1 MEPDKLRQFK
11 EYGESILQKLDSVP
25 MRPSL
30 QENWVPASLD
40 DCLARL
46 RGAANKTVE
55 QASSPVKI
63 GVMGE
68 FSAGKTLLLGSLIGY
83 ADALPVSAN
92 PTTGN
97 VTAIHIAQQDG
108 FHTTQ
113 VDEFKVEYLD
123 RQGVKD
129 CLRFMLEEAEKRAVA
144 AQIPSQ
150 QLAALKSLNPQD
162 AGVWDGLLS
171 FCEGAWNSSK
181 NLELRYLLREL
192 VLFAR
197 TYNSYEAAICGQSNK
212 IDAATAREG
221 LQLADAEMDIQNLS
235 FNSLPPAPPRL
246 QNTPKKLTA
255 WLLKNTFPLIRRI
268 EVKVKV
274 SKEIWDLSAVKGV
287 NEFVLLDFPGLGA
300 ANSGVRDTFLSLREL
315 EEVQTILILLSAQSP
330 GGDRANRIFTM
341 MEQRKRGQDLKDRI
355 LVGVGRFDQLPLQ
368 NDGGE
373 QILDELIG
381 EDSPFDDFFQLD
393 TEPVTEEGVLE
404 KLRVLKTTLAGAQAF
419 TNQKDRIVLL
429 SPLLGLADFAKRA
442 GAVKAGSPEFLAN
455 LDYPGL
461 LDQAKR
467 LRQKWGKLSERLQE
481 SDSHSTLGRQLGYF
495 AQDGGIGKLR
505 ELLQKHVA
513 DHGLKQLHED
523 TRRAADALRKQQEIL
538 KNIVEQIHQ
547 QGIPTAESPA
557 FNTLRQSIDS
567 LLKTYREFQK
577 NLGKKPLPNRQ
588 GVAVTEVVRDELT
601 FRMSQWNQWNLL
613 FQNAENGIVRLP
625 KTGSLIDEFIDDLDS
640 AEESGIPTTSD
651 DFYPPFEKTVKEL
664 ERFARE
670 RVREA
675 VADLLSGLSHKV
687 REERTNLEEILP
699 ADKQKQLFAQLG
711 EAKINTRPLKILLQV
726 ANQPQRWQDGIF
738 KKCDLQES
746 TPPTINPEIL
756 FPLARADSRRS
767 GQTFE
772 WGRDSRTQTEP
783 RPFNHLMLVLRL
795 QNEMIASARQQLVQY
810 VSERNKLLNKELEK
824 FLKNDIINNLQVLL
838 QDEALLRTV
847 AAEDG
852 EASGSAP
859 SWLKSL
865 SQIASISHSEP
876 T

>member
-1 MEPDKLRQFK
+1 MEPDKLRRFK
-11 EYGESILQKLDSVP
+11 EYGESVLQKLDSVP

-40 DCLARL
+40 GCLDRL
-46 RGAANKTVE
+46 RDAANKTVE

-108 FHTTQ
+108 LHTTQ
-113 VDEFKVEYLD
+113 VHAFKVEYLD

-144 AQIPSQ
+144 AQLPSQ

-197 TYNSYEAAICGQSNK
+197 TYNTYEAAITGKSYE

-221 LQLADAEMDIQNLS
+221 LQLADAATDIQNLS

-246 QNTPKKLTA
+246 QNPPKDLTA

-268 EVKVKV
+268 EVWVKV

-315 EEVQTILILLSAQSP
+315 EEVQTILILLNAQSP

-341 MEQRKRGQDLKDRI
+341 MQQRKPGQDLKDRI
-355 LVGVGRFDQLPLQ
+355 LVGVGRFDELPLQ
-368 NDGGE
+368 NEGGE
-373 QILDELIG
+373 KILDELIG
-381 EDSPFDDFFQLD
+381 EDGYFDDILQLGG
-393 TEPVTEEGVLE
+393 EPVTEESVLE

-429 SPLLGLADFAKRA
+429 SPLLGLADLAKRA
-442 GAVKAGSPEFLAN
+442 GAVRAGSPEFLAN
-455 LDYPGL
+455 LDYPGY
-461 LDQAKR
+461 LDQSKR

-481 SDSHSTLGRQLGYF
+481 SDSRSTLGRQLGYF
-495 AQDGGIGKLR
+495 AQDGGIGRLR

-513 DHGLKQLHED
+513 DHGLKQLYED
-523 TRRAADALRKQQEIL
+523 TRRAAGALRQQQESL

-547 QGIPTAESPA
+547 QGIPTAETPG

-567 LLKTYREFQK
+567 LLKTYREFQN
-577 NLGKKPLPNRQ
+577 NLGKKPLQNRQ

-601 FRMSQWNQWNLL
+601 FRMSQWNKWNLL
-613 FQNAENGIVRLP
+613 FQNTENGIIRLP
-625 KTGSLIDEFIDDLDS
+625 KSTSLIDEIFRDLDA
-640 AEESGIPTTSD
+640 AEEIGIPTKSD
-651 DFYPPFEKTVKEL
+651 DFYPPFETTVREL
-664 ERFARE
+664 EKFARD

-699 ADKQKQLFAQLG
+699 AEKQKPLFAQLR
-711 EAKINTRPLKILLQV
+711 EANTNIRPLQILV
-726 ANQPQRWQDGIF
+726 GGAKQPQIWQEGIF
-738 KKCDLQES
+738 RKCELQENS
-746 TPPTINPEIL
+746 PPTINPEII
-756 FPLARADSRRS
+756 FPLARTDSRRS

-772 WGRDSRTQTEP
+772 WGRDSQTQTQP

-810 VSERNKLLNKELEK
+810 VSERNQLLNSMLGELLSE
-824 FLKNDIINNLQVLL
+824 IINNLQALL
-838 QDEALLRTV
+838 QNEALLRTV

-852 EASGSAP
+852 EARGSAP

-865 SQIASISHSEP
+865 SHIASISDSEP